1 MLIIRGFES
10 GKVNALS
17 NLISHQ
23 QDIDRTYFFSEDLCE
38 PKHQL
43 SIKKLK
49 NPRIKYCNYPKDF
62 IEYSNTM
69 DDVYNNINNYSPKR
83 NRKTLIVFDGMTASM
98 SNNKKIQSIVEE
110 LLTRCRKLNISL
122 AFVTQS
128 YLLVPKEVIL
138 NSTYYRIMKI
148 YNEELQK
155 ISTNHSADID
165 YKYFMNI
172 YRKCRSKPFHYL
184 I

>member
-1 MLIIRGFES
+1 MLIIRSCES

-43 SIKKLK
+43 SIKKCK

-83 NRKTLIVFDGMTASM
+83 NKKILIVFDGMTASM
-98 SNNKKIQSIVEE
+98 SN
-110 LLTRCRKLNISL
+110 
-122 AFVTQS
+122 
-128 YLLVPKEVIL
+128 YG
-138 NSTYYRIMKI
+138 IMKI
-148 YNEELQK
+148 YNEDLQK

-165 YKYFMNI
+165 YKYLMNI

>member
-1 MLIIRGFES
+1 MASMGNDKKTPSIVKEMLI
-10 GKVNALS
+10 
-17 NLISHQ
+17 
-23 QDIDRTYFFSEDLCE
+23 
-38 PKHQL
+38 
-43 SIKKLK
+43 
-49 NPRIKYCNYPKDF
+49 
-62 IEYSNTM
+62 
-69 DDVYNNINNYSPKR
+69 
-83 NRKTLIVFDGMTASM
+83 
-98 SNNKKIQSIVEE
+98 
-110 LLTRCRKLNISL
+110 RCRKLNISL

-165 YKYFMNI
+165 YKCFMNI